1 MHAHTP
7 QTTPASSRLV
17 YIDRLRGWAVFVMIE
32 THVVNALLCPDIKSQ
47 PLFQVLSFVNG
58 LVAPSF
64 LFCAGFAFAIT
75 LGKRW
80 GEYVALRPAL
90 WKYISRMLFILVV
103 AYSLHLP
110 FFSFTRLRDLEDAAA
125 WLPFFQVDI
134 LQVIAVTLLIMMLLA
149 VALRSR
155 RTLLIALYSL
165 SAVVVFAAPII
176 RDLDYSTSP
185 VWLRTYFT
193 TAYRSQFPLFPWSA
207 FLICGALIGW
217 YMLDSRAAG
226 REAAAR
232 KRLMVLSLGALVLSL
247 AAEVL
252 PWNLYPGHA
261 FFKASPEFFF
271 VRLALVVI
279 ALAAL
284 AWNEERGGVRKSTP
298 ILLFGQESLL
308 VYVVHLLVVYGY
320 TYKLSFIRLF
330 GPTLDYA
337 ECMGLFLLLT
347 AAMAAMAWVW
357 HWLKRTSVPG
367 TVAVKYAVLG
377 GIVVTFLLK
386 TS

>member
-1 MHAHTP
+1 
-7 QTTPASSRLV
+7 
-17 YIDRLRGWAVFVMIE
+17 MIE
-32 THVVNALLCPDIKSQ
+32 THVVNALLRPDIKHE
-47 PLFQVLSFVNG
+47 FHFHILSFVNG

-75 LGKRW
+75 LEKRW
-80 GEYVALRPAL
+80 DEYRALRPPL

-110 FFSFTRLRDLEDAAA
+110 FFSFSRLRDLEDASV

-134 LQVIAVTLLIMMLLA
+134 LQVIAVTLLLMMVLA
-149 VALRSR
+149 VVLRSR
-155 RTLLIALYSL
+155 RPLQSALWLLTALF
-165 SAVVVFAAPII
+165 VFAAPIV
-176 RDLDYSTSP
+176 REFDYSASP

-193 TAYRSQFPLFPWSA
+193 TAYKSQFPLFPWSA
-207 FLICGALIGW
+207 FLIAGALIGW
-217 YMLDSRAAG
+217 YMLDGRAAG
-226 REAAAR
+226 REAVVR
-232 KRLMVLSLGALVLSL
+232 KRLMVRSLGAIVVSMI
-247 AAEVL
+247 AEVL
-252 PWNLYPGHA
+252 PWTVYPGHA

-279 ALAAL
+279 ALVAL
-284 AWNEERGGVRKSTP
+284 AWHEERSTVRKSTP

-330 GPTLDYA
+330 GPTLNYA
-337 ECMGLFLLLT
+337 ECLGLFLLLT
-347 AAMAAMAWVW
+347 AAMVVMAWVW
-357 HWLKRTSVPG
+357 HWLKRTSSAGSAV
-367 TVAVKYAVLG
+367 VKYAVLA